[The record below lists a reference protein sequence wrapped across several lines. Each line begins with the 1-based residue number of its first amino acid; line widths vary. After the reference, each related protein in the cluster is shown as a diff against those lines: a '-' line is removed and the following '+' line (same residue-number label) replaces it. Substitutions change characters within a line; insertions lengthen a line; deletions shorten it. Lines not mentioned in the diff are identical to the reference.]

1 MTAWILHVDLDQF
14 QAAVERLRNPELVG
28 RPVIVGGS
36 GDPTQPRVVV
46 TCASYEARAHGVR
59 AGMPLRSAARRC
71 PDAAFLPIDMG
82 AYESASEQ
90 VMDVLR
96 EFGPVEVLGW
106 DEAFVGVD
114 TDDPEGVAQRIRARV
129 NEETGLRCSVGVGDN
144 THRAK
149 LATGFVKPKGAG
161 AKPAER
167 PENTVAPVR
176 SGVFRLTAQNWAEV
190 MADRGPDALW
200 GVGARTAKRL
210 ADLGIVTVG
219 ELGAADRNDLAAAF
233 GPRTGPYLRLL
244 GAGAGRTEVTT
255 EPRVARGRS
264 HSRTFP
270 QDLTDIADIRA
281 GLVELASAVAHEV
294 IASGRTIERVA
305 VTVRTKTFFTSSHA
319 HKLPAA
325 STDVDEVVTVALT
338 LLDMF
343 PLDRPVR
350 LLGVRVDLADV

>member
-28 RPVIVGGS
+28 KPVIVGGS
-36 GDPTQPRVVV
+36 GDPTQSRVVV
-46 TCASYEARAHGVR
+46 TCASYEAREHGVR
-59 AGMPLRSAARRC
+59 AGMPLRSAVRRC
-71 PDAAFLPIDMG
+71 PDAAFLPVDLD
-82 AYESASEQ
+82 AYEGASEQ
-90 VMDVLR
+90 VMDALR
-96 EFGPVEVLGW
+96 QFGPVEVLGW
-106 DEAFVGVD
+106 DEAFVGID
-114 TDDPEGVAQRIRARV
+114 TDDPEDVAQRIRVRV
-129 NEETGLRCSVGVGDN
+129 YEETGLRCSVGVGDN

-149 LATGFVKPKGAG
+149 LATGFVKPKGTG
-161 AKPAER
+161 APAL
-167 PENTVAPVR
+167 

-210 ADLGIVTVG
+210 ADLGITTVG
-219 ELGAADRNDLAAAF
+219 QLGAADRNELAAAF

-244 GAGAGRTEVTT
+244 GTGAGRIEVAT

-281 GLVELASAVAHEV
+281 GVVELATAVAHEV

-319 HKLPAA
+319 HKLPAP

-338 LLDMF
+338 LLGMF

-350 LLGVRVDLADV
+350 LLGVRLDLTDLDQPPEMPSND

>member
-14 QAAVERLRNPELVG
+14 QAAVERLRRPDLVG

-36 GDPTQPRVVV
+36 GDPTQARVVV
-46 TCASYEARAHGVR
+46 TCASYEAREHGVR
-59 AGMPLRSAARRC
+59 AGMPLRSAVRRC
-71 PDAAFLPIDMG
+71 PDAAFLALDME

-90 VMDVLR
+90 VMEVLR
-96 EFGPVEVLGW
+96 DFGPVEVLGW

-114 TDDPEGVAQRIRARV
+114 TGDPEDLAQRIRARV
-129 NEETGLRCSVGVGDN
+129 DEETGLRCSIGVGDN

-161 AKPAER
+161 APAR
-167 PENTVAPVR
+167 A
-176 SGVFRLTAQNWAEV
+176 GVFRLTAQNWVEV

-210 ADLGIVTVG
+210 ADLGITTVG
-219 ELGAADRNDLAAAF
+219 QLGSADRNDLAAAF
-233 GPRTGPYLRLL
+233 GPRTGPYLGLL
-244 GAGAGRTEVTT
+244 GTGAGRTEVAT

-270 QDLTDIADIRA
+270 EDLTDIAEIRA
-281 GLVELASAVAHEV
+281 GVVDLATAVAHEV
-294 IASGRTIERVA
+294 IAAGRTIERVA

-325 STDVDEVVTVALT
+325 STDVDEVVMVALT

-350 LLGVRVDLADV
+350 LLGVRVDLTDIDQPPETPSHD